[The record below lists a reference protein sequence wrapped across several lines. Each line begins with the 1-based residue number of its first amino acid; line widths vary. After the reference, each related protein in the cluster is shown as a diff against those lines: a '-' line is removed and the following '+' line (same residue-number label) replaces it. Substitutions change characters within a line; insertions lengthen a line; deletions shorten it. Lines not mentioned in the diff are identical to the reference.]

1 MQNLLFSPDGL
12 YLFAYLM
19 PDLIRVYDV
28 RNDFKL
34 FKEIRHKVT
43 YGGSIAFSNSSKYF
57 LTYGGVPDGKLWKLF
72 DSDIK
77 ELGVINHERGINNVQ
92 FNDSESQ
99 LVSGS
104 QDNNAIVWEFNDT
117 GIINKSFPM
126 LHENEVAFCTFIP
139 GDEFN
144 VLTINQS
151 GKVRIWDYSLPA
163 VILGPYSPGYE
174 DRTSMFPEGSFIDN
188 NDRFLSFN
196 GQNKL
201 RVWNIPSMGHDTAYK
216 SDDLLNISELML
228 GWRSE
233 LKEKISADD
242 HEKSVNSLLKR
253 EGESAIKNYINW
265 YYNKSDQTRVTSPYS
280 SVSLNDHFISKLQ
293 SGSLIDI
300 AEALRYRPCEPK
312 ALKRFSEL
320 VLTSGEISGNQKEK
334 QKISKWYS
342 DLAEQYSN

>member
-1 MQNLLFSPDGL
+1 MKIGFTKLNIPEGKIKYKDKILAALANKDKPKKISPFFVEFLKDEYLNIDAIAIHENHLLDILILDMDKIEGRL
-12 YLFAYLM
+12 NRAVDKNET
-19 PDLIRVYDV
+19 DLL
-28 RNDFKL
+28 NKCL
-34 FKEIRHKVT
+34 LHLEKEEPLCT
-43 YGGSIAFSNSSKYF
+43 
-57 LTYGGVPDGKLWKLF
+57 L
-72 DSDIK
+72 
-77 ELGVINHERGINNVQ
+77 Q
-92 FNDSESQ
+92 FNDSENR

-104 QDNNAIVWEFNDT
+104 QDNNAIVWEFDDT
-117 GIINKSFPM
+117 GIINKSLPM

-201 RVWNIPSMGHDTAYK
+201 RVWNIPSMGQDTAYK

-228 GWRSE
+228 GWRNE

-280 SVSLNDHFISKLQ
+280 
-293 SGSLIDI
+293 
-300 AEALRYRPCEPK
+300 
-312 ALKRFSEL
+312 
-320 VLTSGEISGNQKEK
+320 
-334 QKISKWYS
+334 
-342 DLAEQYSN
+342 